1 MSGDEQ
7 RTATPGHV
15 HEWSPTGLDW
25 PADIF
30 TCTRCGLTGD
40 RPMCARLEAWEAFGA
55 MLTSI
60 VRDVEESSEKQ
71 PGAARMWLRVL
82 GEHAAIL
89 TSNLMDA

>member
-1 MSGDEQ
+1 MSGEEQ

-25 PADIF
+25 PSEIF

-40 RPMCARLEAWEAFGA
+40 RQMGARLEAWEAFGA
-55 MLTSI
+55 MITSI
-60 VRDVEESSEKQ
+60 VREAEAFSEKQ
-71 PGAARMWLRVL
+71 PGAARRWLGVL